1 MKRGDSRRTAGKIL
15 AGAAPVFAAL
25 GDATRLRLVARL
37 CERGPASIARLTDG
51 SAVSRQ
57 AVTKHLH
64 ALEEAGLVRSH
75 RAGRERMWEL
85 RSARLEEARRH
96 LERISQDWDGAIERL
111 RALVEKG

>member
-1 MKRGDSRRTAGKIL
+1 LLFSPEGC
-15 AGAAPVFAAL
+15 
-25 GDATRLRLVARL
+25 ATWLRIVGRL
-37 CERGPASIARLTDG
+37 CEGGPASIARLTDG
-51 SAVSRQ
+51 TAVSRQ

-96 LERISQDWDGAIERL
+96 LERISQEWDGAIERV